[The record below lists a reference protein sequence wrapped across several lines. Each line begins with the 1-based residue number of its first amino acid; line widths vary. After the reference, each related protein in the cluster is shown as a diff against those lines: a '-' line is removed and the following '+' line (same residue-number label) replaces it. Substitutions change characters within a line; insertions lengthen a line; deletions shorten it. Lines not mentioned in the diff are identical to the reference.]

1 MSTCTSAVRASA
13 GPSARTGR
21 PPKIADLPCTATGL
35 RLRQQAAR
43 RRRVSSSTASRR
55 HGATAEPFSSGG
67 RPGDARPRSARAL
80 LPPARAARRNQLPG
94 SHPDDAD
101 RRAPATCTAVGTS
114 RRHANRARVRP
125 RWPRSTYSTS
135 PGHSA
140 FIRPELGGEAPRLL
154 VPDTSEDDDEA
165 DDDGRTVGAA
175 RSPDLYERDW
185 SGVCGA
191 IVVSALTCGSAG
203 GYLLAARVPPGRAG
217 RGLAALGAPGEG
229 HHLRALPLIS
239 EQCQVRAEPGRRRHA
254 FRDCCGVSRAVWR
267 PSSRTRASAAPAK
280 EAR

>member
-1 MSTCTSAVRASA
+1 MSTCSSAVRASA
-13 GPSARTGR
+13 GPSARTDR

-94 SHPDDAD
+94 SHPDDGD

-185 SGVCGA
+185 SGSLRRNRRQRPDLRVHWWVSSRGA
-191 IVVSALTCGSAG
+191 SSSG
-203 GYLLAARVPPGRAG
+203 PGRAWSGCPRGAG
-217 RGLAALGAPGEG
+217 RRSPPSCPSPD
-229 HHLRALPLIS
+229 LRAVPGPGGARPPEACIPRLLP
-239 EQCQVRAEPGRRRHA
+239 R
-254 FRDCCGVSRAVWR
+254 SRALR
-267 PSSRTRASAAPAK
+267 LN
-280 EAR
+280 